1 MVGMAAVT
9 TKRLIATKLAIK
21 RRHRLLEIVKPSEQ
35 QGAYGHR
42 RIINPQQFVGHQAT
56 QIALQGRVMVLVGY
70 APLTHRAPAVQTV
83 LVDLGAVRVPLLA
96 VREDLAP
103 PEDAVKTAV

>member
-1 MVGMAAVT
+1 MVGMATVT
-9 TKRLIATKLAIK
+9 AKQLIATKLDTK
-21 RRHRLLEIVKPSEQ
+21 RHHLPLEIVKPSEQ

-56 QIALQGRVMVLVGY
+56 RIALRGQVTVLVGY

-83 LVDLGAVRVPLLA
+83 LVDLGAVRAVLLG
-96 VREDLAP
+96 VREDLVP
-103 PEDAVKTAV
+103 LDGVKTGV